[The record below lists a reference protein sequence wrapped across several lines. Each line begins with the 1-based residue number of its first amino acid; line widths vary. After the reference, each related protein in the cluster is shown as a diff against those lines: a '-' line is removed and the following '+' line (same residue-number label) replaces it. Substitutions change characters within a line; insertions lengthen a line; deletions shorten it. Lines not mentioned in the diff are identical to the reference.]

1 MESLSHPRVGW
12 GLVNIWRKLLKET
25 TMIGSLA
32 EFISRLVLCILAISH
47 LFGTARTPEAV
58 ASDPV
63 IDITFQSSAPYYTP
77 QEAVVPMGIP
87 IRWVN
92 ATASFHSVRHDA
104 CIDEEPCPFQSI
116 AIPPD
121 SSFVIA
127 PLPPGRYSYHCELH
141 PIMRGNLLVL
151 DPSSKEARHD
161 R

>member
-1 MESLSHPRVGW
+1 
-12 GLVNIWRKLLKET
+12 
-25 TMIGSLA
+25 MIGTPT
-32 EFISRLVLCILAISH
+32 EFIPRLTLCLLVCH
-47 LFGTARTPEAV
+47 LVGTAPTPEAV
-58 ASDPV
+58 ASNPM
-63 IDITFQSSAPYYTP
+63 IDITFQSNAPYYEP
-77 QEAVVPMGIP
+77 QEAVVPMGIT

-92 ATASFHSVRHDA
+92 TTASFHSVRHDA

-141 PIMRGNLLVL
+141 PVMRGTLLVI
-151 DPSSKEARHD
+151 DASSTHGNEERHD

>member
-1 MESLSHPRVGW
+1 MHRSSAH
-12 GLVNIWRKLLKET
+12 
-25 TMIGSLA
+25 
-32 EFISRLVLCILAISH
+32 FISGVLFILA
-47 LFGTARTPEAV
+47 LFQLYGTARPPEAV
-58 ASDPV
+58 ASNPV
-63 IDITFQSSAPYYTP
+63 IDIAFQSNAPYYEP
-77 QEAVVPMGIP
+77 QEATVPTGMP

-92 ATASFHSVRHDA
+92 TTASFHSVRHDA

-141 PIMRGNLLVL
+141 PIMRGTLLVL
-151 DPSSKEARHD
+151 DPALKEAGHD